1 MCSKNSCKR
10 IVQDKMKTKYKI
22 GDKVKIKSKKWY
34 DENKNRFGNIC
45 LRHWI
50 FDKRR
55 EKYCGQE
62 MIIESIYTDK
72 YYPIYKLENCLI
84 LWTED
89 MFD

>member
-1 MCSKNSCKR
+1 MEFPRNR
-10 IVQDKMKTKYKI
+10 LY
-22 GDKVKIKSKKWY
+22 
-34 DENKNRFGNIC
+34 ENKNRFGNIC

-50 FDKRR
+50 FDERR
-55 EKYCGQE
+55 GKYCGQE